1 MLFRSQRTPDDWL
14 ERKLYSK
21 HVLPGLALMGLL
33 DMLLFGIVPGALL
46 FLAQIAWIP
55 FWAAGVINGI
65 GPRVAFSR
73 RLRSYA

>member
-1 MLFRSQRTPDDWL
+1 ML
-14 ERKLYSK
+14 
-21 HVLPGLALMGLL
+21 GLALMGLL

-65 GPRVAFSR
+65 GPLVAFSR